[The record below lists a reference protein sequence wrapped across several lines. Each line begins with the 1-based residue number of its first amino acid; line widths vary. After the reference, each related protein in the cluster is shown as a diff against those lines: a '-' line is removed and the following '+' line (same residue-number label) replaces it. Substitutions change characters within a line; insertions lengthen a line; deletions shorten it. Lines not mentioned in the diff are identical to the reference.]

1 MKRKKYWNKWVTG
14 VILLLCSMFLCPDV
28 RAEGN
33 ENLPDNPYV
42 YAALTREAI
51 LAWDVPDSSES
62 GSYSYT
68 LCEKQGDGGYVPVEN
83 GTGIDPSKGYFT
95 LYKLKPDTTY
105 TFAFQGQSPG
115 GGSVMG
121 ADIHLATRHCLLY
134 TSWT

>member
-95 LYKLKPDTTY
+95 LY
-105 TFAFQGQSPG
+105 
-115 GGSVMG
+115 
-121 ADIHLATRHCLLY
+121 
-134 TSWT
+134 

>member
-68 LCEKQGDGGYVPVEN
+68 CVRNK
-83 GTGIDPSKGYFT
+83 GTE
-95 LYKLKPDTTY
+95 
-105 TFAFQGQSPG
+105 
-115 GGSVMG
+115 VMFPWKTG
-121 ADIHLATRHCLLY
+121 RE
-134 TSWT
+134 